1 MSILDTA
8 NSTKVSLILSKFLHN
23 LNHTST
29 QRSSG
34 LICSSLIPEKKVDL
48 SAGALARKYRGE
60 LESQS
65 LSGTKSHKARTNKY
79 MRKAS
84 GEKGNELNL
93 LPQADKLKLL
103 AENYKKN
110 RTGEDNIEGFE
121 KVDANMKL
129 RSKDAER
136 NTLTALAENYKRRAS
151 NPGPSDV
158 SSGEEMDLSARSS
171 ANKYRDELQL
181 LRSNSVR
188 ARHGDYIR
196 KISNPGNPDDYFSDD
211 SDRGYQISSNK
222 DFDALS
228 MEDRMEVTACRKLT
242 TSETMT
248 LYKIM
253 KGKLNVV
260 DDESD
265 EDADTLLDYVLD
277 MIDEGKSVGMVVKEV
292 SVCVCFTVAD
302 AILNKI

>member
-1 MSILDTA
+1 MS
-8 NSTKVSLILSKFLHN
+8 
-23 LNHTST
+23 TS
-29 QRSSG
+29 G
-34 LICSSLIPEKKVDL
+34 K
-48 SAGALARKYRGE
+48 E
-60 LESQS
+60 L
-65 LSGTKSHKARTNKY
+65 
-79 MRKAS
+79 
-84 GEKGNELNL
+84 
-93 LPQADKLKLL
+93 
-103 AENYKKN
+103 
-110 RTGEDNIEGFE
+110 
-121 KVDANMKL
+121 
-129 RSKDAER
+129 
-136 NTLTALAENYKRRAS
+136 
-151 NPGPSDV
+151 
-158 SSGEEMDLSARSS
+158 DLSARAS
-171 ANKYRDELQL
+171 ANKHRDELQS
-181 LRSNSVR
+181 LRSSTQNDKERVDTHGHSSTTKESVVL
-188 ARHGDYIR
+188 D
-196 KISNPGNPDDYFSDD
+196 FSDD

-277 MIDEGKSVGMVVKEV
+277 MIDKGKSVGMVVKEV